1 MAYRSLLLKEKLVNT
16 VFSKNSHFRCSQG
29 DVKVTGIGGTGQWTT
44 DMCSWE
50 PKSPEPGWDQVRI
63 AAGTG
68 SPAAAEFSVGKS
80 EVALRR
86 EDNVNT
92 CLLCRELGTLGRG

>member
-1 MAYRSLLLKEKLVNT
+1 MLKSLALVAL
-16 VFSKNSHFRCSQG
+16 VS
-29 DVKVTGIGGTGQWTT
+29 GQQT
-44 DMCSWE
+44 CKGWE

-68 SPAAAEFSVGKS
+68 SPAAAEFSVEKS

-86 EDNVNT
+86 GDNVNT